1 MEEANLKMEI
11 QRKVEPVDI
20 REVDEE
26 SMAWTLNDSMD
37 HEDHDS
43 DASRHNKNISPGSKK
58 QSIFHRTK
66 QEKLDYLDRIKDV
79 EEKKTLR

>member
-1 MEEANLKMEI
+1 MEI

-26 SMAWTLNDSMD
+26 SMAWTLHDSMD

-43 DASRHNKNISPGSKK
+43 DASRDNKDLESNKRK

-66 QEKLDYLDRIKDV
+66 
-79 EEKKTLR
+79 